1 MTHVQKETEQ
11 MTTNEIITELL
22 AYDGFTK
29 DVGTH
34 SIKYI
39 SEIDNEGYRTVIGN
53 EYAQAYLTDLNIL
66 HRVAVKVYSKMQS
79 KITDSDKGIDW
90 DASSH
95 CNTIL
100 YALLDSPI
108 NGEYITLATATA
120 EAIIYLKK
128 YKS

>member
-1 MTHVQKETEQ
+1 
-11 MTTNEIITELL
+11 MTTNEIITELVS
-22 AYDGFTK
+22 YDGW
-29 DVGTH
+29 D
-34 SIKYI
+34 I
-39 SEIDNEGYRTVIGN
+39 
-53 EYAQAYLTDLNIL
+53 AQEKHTQLFNNYLTDLNIL
-66 HRVAVKVYSKMQS
+66 HRVAVKVYNEMQS

-120 EAIIYLKK
+120 EAIIYLKS
-128 YKS
+128 YKP